1 MSHRPSLPSPR
12 ASLFLALALAG
23 GCVGEDDDPGA
34 LEFRESAGGGN
45 TCSTCN
51 LNSPR
56 LNDFGIPHVHA
67 SFPNESGVTWLGVED
82 PYGQPVTDWWL
93 TDGVLWIRHRGRNFG
108 GPQLIGSKL
117 RFDTPD
123 GVIKVEIAGFSA
135 ASGLAPGLPDIPT
148 YALKYGPADASPGEL
163 HSVCP
168 SYALTPDEAVVTL
181 IRGETY
187 DRQTNEVHESPGWM
201 SLACADEAVY
211 KMMRLGY
218 GPHSDFAGTGSPATL
233 EQRQATIRMITA
245 DYCGTGH
252 SFTQPN
258 TPLVWT
264 NVGGSVVGDGGG
276 TPLTLEAYWNR
287 SGAIC
292 LDTTRLPLEGLDKV
306 TNYCDIPPCSLV
318 NTEQIEYEWVTE
330 VPL

>member
-1 MSHRPSLPSPR
+1 VSARTTIRARSNSASRPAAATRAAPATSTRR
-12 ASLFLALALAG
+12 ASTTSASRTSTRRSPTSRAS
-23 GCVGEDDDPGA
+23 PG
-34 LEFRESAGGGN
+34 SASR
-45 TCSTCN
+45 TPT
-51 LNSPR
+51 
-56 LNDFGIPHVHA
+56 A
-67 SFPNESGVTWLGVED
+67 
-82 PYGQPVTDWWL
+82 
-93 TDGVLWIRHRGRNFG
+93 
-108 GPQLIGSKL
+108 QLIGSKL